1 MRKVLLE
8 KDIEKKF
15 CETAKA
21 YGLYPVKMT
30 DLSRK
35 GAPDRMV
42 LCNGGSVFFVEFKR
56 PGLVPSV
63 QQLRYHDHLT
73 EMGFNVYVCDSMEEI
88 HNILDLYVF

>member
-1 MRKVLLE
+1 MLLE

-21 YGLYPVKMT
+21 YKLYPVKMT

-42 LCNGGSVFFVEFKR
+42 LCNGGNVFFVEFKR
-56 PGLVPSV
+56 PGAEPSI
-63 QQLRYHDHLT
+63 QQIRYHEHLA
-73 EMGFNVYVCDSMEEI
+73 EMGFNVYICDSLAEI
-88 HNILDLYVF
+88 ENILGLYVF